1 MHLSTYEKELL
12 ALVTAVHRWRPYLL
26 GRSFVIK
33 TDQQSLKYILE
44 QRIATPA
51 QQKWLAKLLGYLFVV
66 EYKKGCDNRVADA
79 LSRKVDVDVGGD
91 GDQGSH
97 SASLCLIS
105 FPCPTWIDDLKARYS
120 SSYEV
125 QQVLKQLQ
133 TENNR
138 PEFFSF
144 HNGLLLYKGRVFLWP
159 NCDMKA
165 KVLHLVHD
173 SPLGGHAGFLKS
185 YHRLKQDFFWHGMK
199 SDLKLHIKECDVC
212 QQMKSETC
220 HLARLLQPLPIPDK
234 PWSAVSMDFIDGLPR
249 SQRMDVIMVVVDRLT
264 KYVHFIA
271 LSHPYSAAKVAH
283 LFARHVF
290 KLHGMPTSLVSNRD
304 PFFTVKFWAELMRL
318 QGV

>member
-1 MHLSTYEKELL
+1 M
-12 ALVTAVHRWRPYLL
+12 
-26 GRSFVIK
+26 
-33 TDQQSLKYILE
+33 E

-66 EYKKGCDNRVADA
+66 EYKKGCDNKVADA
-79 LSRKVDVDVGGD
+79 LSRKMEVDNGGD

-105 FPCPTWIDDLKARYS
+105 FPCPTWIDDLKDSYS
-120 SSYEV
+120 SSNEV

-133 TENNR
+133 TDINC
-138 PEFFSF
+138 PKFFSL

-159 NCDMKA
+159 TCTLKA

-220 HLARLLQPLPIPDK
+220 HPAGLLQPLPIPNK

-283 LFARHVF
+283 LFAQHVF
-290 KLHGMPTSLVSNRD
+290 KLHEMPTSLVSDRD
-304 PFFTVKFWAELMRL
+304 PIFTTKFWAELMRL